1 MSVPQFE
8 KSGEGIE
15 KIKLTAKVGSDEV
28 PFTIERP
35 DRRHFGGDVSDHIV
49 LDLTGWT
56 ESEDSLKPLRTATA
70 KLGMAAATLY
80 HPRYVNP
87 IKVFRSHHLRVENV
101 AAVVRKLEGEYAS
114 VSLAGHSFGGIDG
127 TRATYEK
134 ELDIRVLA
142 LLGSAGLIQLDNLQH
157 VAPRVLNEVVFEE
170 GGALLQHPIHEGR
183 FAVESV
189 KVILRNPILAGSEG
203 LAAANQYVGR
213 HIESLTER
221 GVVVLNV
228 MADGDKIFPYKDV
241 QLSTEDVPFDGEYI
255 VRNANHN
262 FTYNRA
268 DEVAGVITQ
277 TITDA
282 DTIVAR
288 RVNPLTITNADVE
301 QDLFGV
307 VY

>member
-15 KIKLTAKVGSDEV
+15 KIKLTVKVGSDEV
-28 PFTIERP
+28 PYTIERP
-35 DRRHFGGDVSDHIV
+35 DRRHFGGDVYDDLVIF
-49 LDLTGWT
+49 LTGWT
-56 ESEDSLKPLRTATA
+56 ETEDSLKPLRTATA

-87 IKVFRSHHLRVENV
+87 FKVFRSHHLRVENV
-101 AAVVRKLEGEYAS
+101 AAVTQSVADEYAS

-134 ELDIRVLA
+134 ELDIRILA

-170 GGALLQHPIHEGR
+170 GGALLHRPIHEGR
-183 FAVESV
+183 FAVESM

-203 LAAANQYVGR
+203 FAAANQYVGK

-221 GVVVLNV
+221 GIVVVNV

-241 QLSTEDVPFDGEYI
+241 QFSTKDVPFDDEYI
-255 VRNANHN
+255 VRDANHN
-262 FTYNRA
+262 FTYNRV
-268 DEVAGVITQ
+268 DEVAGVITE

-282 DTIVAR
+282 EAIISR
-288 RVNPLTITNADVE
+288 RVNPLQITNADVE
-301 QDLFGV
+301 QDLFGT